1 MIKTSHVTGFS
12 WEMVPFF
19 TDFGGFLSFRAV
31 YNDVPFLGHAS
42 ERLQV
47 LKVQDMTKLA
57 AIL

>member
-12 WEMVPFF
+12 WEIVPFF
-19 TDFGGFLSFRAV
+19 TDFGGFPRPPPV